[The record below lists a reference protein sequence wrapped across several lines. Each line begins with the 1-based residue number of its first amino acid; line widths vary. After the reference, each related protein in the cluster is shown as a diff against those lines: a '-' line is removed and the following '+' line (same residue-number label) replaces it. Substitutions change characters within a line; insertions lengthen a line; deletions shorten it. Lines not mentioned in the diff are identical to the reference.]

1 MDWKSEAIDKLQQY
15 EAKRQALVS
24 IPMEL
29 AQLEATMTGVRS
41 SRADSAAV
49 KGGGSGYEDRM
60 LSLIVRKEEL
70 ERSLECAQLWVDE
83 VTGALQIL
91 NKDER
96 RILDT
101 FFVIGEKKAADRL
114 ASELCADPKSV
125 YRWKDAVLRKFT
137 IALYGAVLT

>member
-1 MDWKSEAIDKLQQY
+1 MKIVIDRNTGEILSVSELT
-15 EAKRQALVS
+15 QAQKDTLWA
-24 IPMEL
+24 E
-29 AQLEATMTGVRS
+29 
-41 SRADSAAV
+41 
-49 KGGGSGYEDRM
+49 
-60 LSLIVRKEEL
+60 IVRKEEL

-125 YRWKDAVLRKFT
+125 YRWKDAALRKFT